1 MDNASLAKLVS
12 KKIKAAH
19 KGALCRVGYVGTG
32 SQSNRRQLWVRLP
45 SDTGLDIWFEE
56 FATKLGG
63 VVGTG
68 SGTVRHA
75 EHGNDAEKIAD
86 AVVALLTAI
95 DKARLAARAAKA
107 VA

>member
-63 VVGTG
+63 VALTN
-68 SGTVRHA
+68 SGLVRHA
-75 EHGNDAEKIAD
+75 EHGGDAEKIAA
-86 AVVALLTAI
+86 AVVACLTEI
-95 DKARLAARAAKA
+95 DTARVAARAKKA